1 MAIATGTKLSLSEN
15 AIQVLERR
23 YLRKDEHGKLIETPQ
38 EMFQR
43 VAKNIAQAE
52 LKYDA
57 AADVDLVESEFYRM
71 MTELEFMPNSPTL
84 MNAGTPLQMLS
95 ACFVLP
101 VEDSMESIFDAVK
114 HAALVNKAG
123 GGTGF
128 AFSRIRPKNDIVQST
143 KGVASGPVSFMHVFD
158 AATETIKQGGRRRG
172 ANMGILRIDHPD
184 IIDFITAK
192 KNPNVL
198 NTFNLSVGLTEPF
211 MQAVRNDAEYDLINP
226 SSKQPVGRLNAQEV
240 FNIIIDLAWT
250 NGDPGIVFLDRINKD
265 NPTPKLG
272 EIESTNP
279 CGEQPLLPYESCN
292 LGSINLAKMVTFA
305 GGQTAIDYPRLAR
318 TVRSAVRFLDNVI
331 DMNRYPLPEI
341 EERTYGNRKIGLGV
355 MGFADMLI
363 WMGIP
368 YNSKAALDTAK
379 SVMRFISEKAREAS
393 EELGEIRGPFP
404 NSKGSI
410 YDGPGQKNI
419 RNATR
424 TTIAPTG
431 SISIITNCSSGIE
444 PLFAISYIRN
454 VMDNTKLLEVHPLF
468 KEVAQRKG
476 FYSQELM
483 ERIASKGS
491 IQDMDDIPVKIRKL
505 FVTAHDISPEWHVRI
520 QSAFQQYTDNAV
532 SKTVN
537 FPTSATKEDVA
548 KVYRLANELG
558 CKGVTIYRDRSR
570 DVQVLNI
577 DSAQPEPSEESPADE
592 MAKRKR
598 ALTPRKRPTV
608 TIGTTQRVTTGC
620 GNLYITINE
629 DNKGL
634 CELFSR
640 LGKSGG
646 CIASHTEAISRLIS
660 LALRSGVEVEA
671 ILHQIKGIRCPSPSW
686 YNGGSVLSC
695 ADGIGL
701 ALEEYLKERK
711 KSSGSKK
718 KIGSDLRDI
727 CPECPDCGCLVEY
740 VEGCVVC
747 RACGYSKCD

>member
-1 MAIATGTKLSLSEN
+1 MAVATGIQLSLSEN
-15 AIQVLERR
+15 ATKVLERR
-23 YLRKDEHGKLIETPQ
+23 YLRKDERGELIETPE
-38 EMFQR
+38 EMFRR
-43 VAKNIAQAE
+43 VAKNIASAE
-52 LKYDA
+52 RKYNPN
-57 AADVDLVESEFYRM
+57 ADVLRVEEEFYRTM
-71 MTELEFMPNSPTL
+71 SDLEFMPNSPTL

-101 VEDSMESIFDAVK
+101 VEDSMERIFDSVK

-128 AFSRIRPKNDIVQST
+128 SFSRIRPKNDIVQST

-184 IIDFITAK
+184 ILDFIRAK

-198 NTFNLSVGLTEPF
+198 NTFNLSVGLTEAF
-211 MQAVRNDAEYDLINP
+211 MEAVQKNSEYDLLHPNT
-226 SSKQPVGRLNAQEV
+226 KEPVGRLKAKEV
-240 FNIIIDLAWT
+240 FDLITDLAWR
-250 NGDPGIVFLDRINKD
+250 NGDPGIIFLDRINKD

-292 LGSINLAKMVTFA
+292 LGSINLAKMITA
-305 GGQTAIDYPRLAR
+305 TGGQPSIDYPRLAR
-318 TVRSAVRFLDNVI
+318 TVRTAVRFLDNVI
-331 DMNRYPLPEI
+331 DMNRYPLQEI
-341 EERTYGNRKIGLGV
+341 EERTFGNRKIGLGI

-363 WMGIP
+363 WLGVP
-368 YNSKAALDTAK
+368 YNSKAALETAEE
-379 SVMRFISEKAREAS
+379 VMRFVSDKAKEAS
-393 EELGEIRGPFP
+393 QELAEERGPFP
-404 NSKGSI
+404 NFAGST
-410 YDGPGQKNI
+410 YDVSGLKKT
-419 RNATR
+419 RNATL

-431 SISIITNCSSGIE
+431 SISIISNCSSGIE
-444 PLFAISYIRN
+444 PLFAISYVRN
-454 VMDNTKLLEVHPLF
+454 VMDNTKLLEVHSLF
-468 KEVAQRKG
+468 KEVARRKG
-476 FYSQELM
+476 FFSQELM
-483 ERIASKGS
+483 EKIASKGT
-491 IQDMDDIPVKIRKL
+491 IQHLDEIPLKVRKL
-505 FVTAHDISPEWHVRI
+505 FVTAHDISPEWHIRI
-520 QSAFQQYTDNAV
+520 QSAFQKYTDNAV

-537 FPTSATKEDVA
+537 FPTEATVENVA
-548 KVYRLANELG
+548 EVYMLAFDLG

-577 DSAQPEPSEESPADE
+577 DSSEPEMADE
-592 MAKRKR
+592 RPPDEITRPRK

-608 TIGTTQRVTTGC
+608 TVGTTQRVTTGC
-620 GNLYITINE
+620 GNLYVTINE
-629 DNKGL
+629 DEKGL

-646 CIASHTEAISRLIS
+646 CIASHTEAISRLVS
-660 LALRSGVEVEA
+660 LALRSGVDVES
-671 ILHQIKGIRCPSPSW
+671 ILSQIKGIRCPSPSW

-701 ALEEYLKERK
+701 SLEEYLKEKK
-711 KSSGSKK
+711 KSTGSAK

-727 CPECPDCGCLVEY
+727 CPECPDCGSLVEY
-740 VEGCVVC
+740 MEGCVVC

>member
-1 MAIATGTKLSLSEN
+1 MAVATGSKLSLSEN

-23 YLRKDEHGKLIETPQ
+23 YLRKDERGEIIETPD
-38 EMFQR
+38 EMFRR
-43 VAKNIAQAE
+43 VAMNIAEAE
-52 LKYDA
+52 LRFNGS
-57 AADVDLVESEFYRM
+57 ADVGEIGEEFYRSM
-71 MTELEFMPNSPTL
+71 KELEFLPNSPTL

-128 AFSRIRPKNDIVQST
+128 SFSRIRPKNDIVQST

-172 ANMGILRIDHPD
+172 ANMGILRVDHPD
-184 IIDFITAK
+184 ILEFITAK

-198 NTFNLSVGLTEPF
+198 NTFNLSVGLTEKF
-211 MQAVRNDAEYDLINP
+211 MEAVKGDSEYDLINP
-226 SSKQPVGRLNAQEV
+226 STKKPVGQLNARKIFDLIVE
-240 FNIIIDLAWT
+240 LAWR
-250 NGDPGIVFLDRINKD
+250 NGDPGIIFLDRINKD

-292 LGSINLAKMVTFA
+292 LGSINLAKMVTA
-305 GGQTAIDYPRLAR
+305 TGGQPTIDYPRLAR
-318 TVRSAVRFLDNVI
+318 TVRTAVRFLDNVI
-331 DMNRYPLPEI
+331 DMNTYPLKEI
-341 EERTYGNRKIGLGV
+341 EERTYGNRKVGLGV

-363 WMGIP
+363 WLGIP
-368 YNSKAALDTAK
+368 YNSKAALDTAEE
-379 SVMRFISEKAREAS
+379 VMHFISEKAREAS
-393 EELGEIRGPFP
+393 EELVELRGPFP
-404 NSKGSI
+404 NIEAST
-410 YDGPGQKNI
+410 YDAPGRVKV

-431 SISIITNCSSGIE
+431 SISIIANCSSGIE
-444 PLFAISYIRN
+444 PLFAISYVRN
-454 VMDNTKLLEVHPLF
+454 VMDNTKLLEVHSLF

-476 FYSQELM
+476 FFSQELM
-483 ERIASKGS
+483 EKVASTGT
-491 IQDMDDIPVKIRKL
+491 IQHIEEIPPQVRKL
-505 FVTAHDISPEWHVRI
+505 FVTAHDISPEWHIRL
-520 QSAFQQYTDNAV
+520 QSAFQKYTDNAV

-537 FPTSATKEDVA
+537 FPAEATKEDVA
-548 KVYRLANELG
+548 KVYMLANDLG

-577 DSAQPEPSEESPADE
+577 DSAESPAHDVVTDDE
-592 MAKRKR
+592 MVKPKRT
-598 ALTPRKRPTV
+598 LTPRKRPTV

-620 GNLYITINE
+620 GNLYVTINE
-629 DNKGL
+629 DDKGL

-660 LALRSGVEVEA
+660 LALRSGVEVES
-671 ILHQIKGIRCPSPSW
+671 ILNQIKGIRCPSPSW

-701 ALEEYLKERK
+701 SLEEYLKVKK
-711 KSSGSKK
+711 KSAAQGKK
-718 KIGSDLRDI
+718 ARGDLRDI
-727 CPECPDCGCLVEY
+727 CPECPDCGGLVEY
-740 VEGCVVC
+740 VEGCVIC
-747 RACGYSKCD
+747 RVCGYSKCD